1 MAEGALDGV
10 RVIELA
16 DRWGEFCGRLL
27 AGLGAEV
34 IKVEPPE
41 GAPSRRIGPFYEGQP
56 GPERSLHFWQY
67 NLGKQG
73 VTLDLTIAEG
83 RDRLRQLVE
92 GADVILESYAPG
104 HLDGLGAGH
113 RDIAGERVVWLS
125 MTDFG

>member
-1 MAEGALDGV
+1 MAEEALKGV

-41 GAPSRRIGPFYEGQP
+41 GAPSRRIGPFFEGQP

-67 NLGKQG
+67 NLGKRG
-73 VTLDLTIAEG
+73 VTLDPTTDQG
-83 RDRLRQLVE
+83 RDLLRRLVRS
-92 GADVILESYAPG
+92 ADVVLESYAPG
-104 HLDGLGAGH
+104 HLDRLGLGYSA
-113 RDIAGERVVWLS
+113 LS
-125 MTDFG
+125 TQQ